1 MNKSRSIAVFGVLIG
16 VALVLSY
23 VESLLPPLVPIPGI
37 KIGLANIA
45 VIFVLYTKGL
55 KHAAVISI
63 VRVLL
68 AGFLFGSA
76 TSMIYALSGAA
87 LSLLAMGTLR
97 KLRFGICAVSVCGGV
112 MHNVGQILAAMLLS
126 QTNMLL
132 MYLAILWFTGMA
144 SGAVI
149 GLAGG
154 SLVKRIGDCL

>member
-1 MNKSRSIAVFGVLIG
+1 MSKSRNIAVFGVLIG

-23 VESLLPPLVPIPGI
+23 VESLLPPFVPIPGV

-45 VIFVLYTKGL
+45 VIFALYTKDL
-55 KHAAVISI
+55 KQAAVISI
-63 VRVLL
+63 ARVLL
-68 AGFLFGSA
+68 AGFLFGNA
-76 TSMIYALSGAA
+76 TSMIYALSGAV
-87 LSLLAMGTLR
+87 LSLMTMSALR

-126 QTNMLL
+126 RTNMLV
-132 MYLAILWFTGMA
+132 MYLAVLWFTGMA

-154 SLVKRIGDCL
+154 TLVRRVGDRL